1 MKRHFPGDG
10 GRRSVQTVGR
20 CCGRK
25 GVLYASCFKAFGVE
39 NGKLV
44 HGLFL
49 ILGFRLPVYVDV
61 VQRLPDQFG
70 GGIIIWEMSAC
81 LDDIA

>member
-1 MKRHFPGDG
+1 MLRKE
-10 GRRSVQTVGR
+10 GRFICELLQSVR
-20 CCGRK
+20 RRK
-25 GVLYASCFKAFGVE
+25 WQIGSWT
-39 NGKLV
+39 
-44 HGLFL
+44 LFDPWL
-49 ILGFRLPVYVDV
+49 PAAGCRLPVYVDV